1 MKRLLRIL
9 AVFASVGNFIILIQ
23 GAVVTKTGSGEGC
36 GNTWPFCYGEV
47 FPTYQTL
54 ELWIEYS
61 HRIVSGMVGMLVVAL
76 TILAWLT
83 YRREGSV
90 KLFASASLFFILLQG
105 LMGAAAVVWSQSQ
118 AVLAL
123 HFGLSLLSFASSTL
137 LCIVLYQLKRSGET
151 VAKEQAD
158 VSQGLKL
165 GIWGLAVYT
174 YFVVY
179 TGAFVR
185 HMGASLACSEW
196 PLCGGA
202 WLPDMTTPQGIQL
215 MHRFF
220 AGLLFFMVLWLL
232 IAIYKRYPK
241 RGDLK
246 RGAWIAFL
254 LVLAQVFTG
263 GLIVLTQLELLIALL
278 HTTLIAAFF
287 ASLCYL
293 AMQVGSPWQKNRL
306 PNSSSEK

>member
-1 MKRLLRIL
+1 MKQLLRIL
-9 AVFASVGNFIILIQ
+9 AVFAAVGNFIILIQ

-36 GNTWPFCYGEV
+36 GNTWPFCHGEV

-61 HRIVSGMVGMLVVAL
+61 HRIVSGMIGLIVVVL

-83 YRREGSV
+83 YRKHGSV

-105 LMGAAAVVWSQSQ
+105 LMGAAAVIWSQSE

-137 LCIVLYQLKRSGET
+137 LCIVLFQLKRSGET
-151 VAKEQAD
+151 AVEEKAD
-158 VSQGLKL
+158 VSQGLKM

-174 YFVVY
+174 YVVVY
-179 TGAFVR
+179 TGAYVR
-185 HMGASLACSEW
+185 HMGASLGCSQW

-202 WLPDMTTPQGIQL
+202 WVPDMSTPQGIHL
-215 MHRFF
+215 MHRLFAGVLFF
-220 AGLLFFMVLWLL
+220 LVLGLLFV
-232 IAIYKRYPK
+232 IYKGYPT
-241 RGDLK
+241 RRDLK
-246 RGAWIAFL
+246 RGAWFAFT

-293 AMQVGSPWQKNRL
+293 AMQVGLPWKRKDMINR
-306 PNSSSEK
+306 